1 MTDYDQIQI
10 DYETNLRKSW
20 EHVDPKIP
28 RPHFQEAAQQ
38 YAKCRR
44 ELDQEFLKE
53 YSALKHFDLQIPSN
67 S

>member
-1 MTDYDQIQI
+1 MTDYDQIRK
-10 DYETNLRKSW
+10 DFEKKLREAW
-20 EHVDPKIP
+20 EHVDQKIP

-38 YAKCRR
+38 YAICRR

-53 YSALKHFDLQIPSN
+53 YSALKYFDLQIPTN